1 MKAIISVLALAFAS
15 ASAGAIAAAPV
26 KVPEKVPYAQD
37 NEIAGNVKRECELDT
52 LLGEAIIEY
61 AADEKFAI
69 DPVAATNPGMPGR
82 VLVVEIRD
90 AVSAG
95 NAFLG
100 HRKSTSVRGALYVDG
115 AKAAA
120 FRARRDSMGG
130 AFAGFK
136 GSCSVLGRTVEA
148 LGEDIVEW
156 LKDPRDGAELGDLE

>member
-1 MKAIISVLALAFAS
+1 MKIIVGALALGLAFT
-15 ASAGAIAAAPV
+15 GANVIAAAPV
-26 KVPEKVPYAQD
+26 KVPQKVPFAAD
-37 NEIAGNVKRECELDT
+37 NEIAGNVKRECELET

-69 DPVAATNPGMPGR
+69 DPVAATHPGMPGR

-90 AVSAG
+90 AVSTG
-95 NAFLG
+95 NAFVG
-100 HRKSTSVRGALYVDG
+100 HAKSTSVRGALYENG
-115 AKAAA
+115 KKTAA